1 MRRLPCGGLPPARSV
16 GAGGTSETRDR
27 SFVPP
32 VERAVPEDGGG
43 FRKALI
49 AAYLLSAAAILF
61 VLAQGFDFYRTP
73 LLERAHHDGYWHWKA
88 GGVIGQRL
96 GVIGSSMMTL
106 MLLYSLRKRVG
117 VLRRVGPLSRWL
129 DIHIFLGVF
138 GPLLVILHSAF
149 KVQGLVALSFWSMII
164 VASSGVLGRYL
175 YLQIPRTRAGEEL
188 ALAELERLDQ
198 QLSERLRTR
207 FRLRDDQLAMLDA
220 TAADVASARAG
231 LVRGLF
237 RMVVDDLSLRARLRA
252 FARSCRSVPR
262 PVFHDFERVVRQKAM
277 ARRRIL
283 LWDRLH
289 EVFHYWHVLHKPFA
303 LVMYLFMIVH
313 VAVALVTG
321 YGWVGRP

>member
-1 MRRLPCGGLPPARSV
+1 M
-16 GAGGTSETRDR
+16 
-27 SFVPP
+27 PP
-32 VERAVPEDGGG
+32 VERALPEHGGG

-49 AAYLLSAAAILF
+49 VVYILSLAAILA
-61 VLAQGFDFYRTP
+61 VLVQGLDFYRTP
-73 LLERAHHDGYWHWKA
+73 LAERAHHDGYWHWKA
-88 GGVIGQRL
+88 GGAIGQRL

-106 MLLYSLRKRVG
+106 MLLYSVRKRVG
-117 VLRRVGPLSRWL
+117 ALRRIGPLSRWL
-129 DIHIFLGVF
+129 DVHIYLGVF

-149 KVQGLVALSFWSMII
+149 KVHGLVALSFWSMII

-188 ALAELERLDQ
+188 ALVELERLDQ

-207 FRLRDDQLAMLDA
+207 FRLGDEQLAVLDA
-220 TAADVASARAG
+220 TAGDAATARVG
-231 LVRGLF
+231 IVRGLF
-237 RMVVDDLSLRARLRA
+237 RMVVEDMSLRGRLRA

-262 PVFHDFERVVRQKAM
+262 PVFQDFERVVRQKAM
-277 ARRRIL
+277 ARRRLL

-313 VAVALVTG
+313 VAVAVVTG